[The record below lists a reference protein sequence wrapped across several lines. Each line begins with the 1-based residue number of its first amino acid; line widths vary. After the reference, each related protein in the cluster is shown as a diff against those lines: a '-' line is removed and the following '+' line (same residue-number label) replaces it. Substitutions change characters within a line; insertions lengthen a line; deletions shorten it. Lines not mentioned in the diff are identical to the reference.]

1 MNMKNLIQ
9 NKLYDEINV
18 GDSATAPRK
27 LKSGDM
33 HALASAFGDAWS
45 ADSATHGKA
54 AIGAISMLF
63 SSLVE
68 SSLPGPGSS
77 ILDLNV
83 KMVHPLPVGKDLLLR
98 LDVREKDDDKN
109 AVILDGSCVTKDFEL
124 IATASMVVV
133 APLVRI
139 ECDIA
144 HHRLEQLIKKCKELK
159 PMLTGV
165 VHPCGVDAI
174 QGAIDARNAGIIDP
188 VFYGPEDE
196 IRTIARNANIDLS
209 GVQFVNTTN
218 PDESA
223 MKAAKDASCGNV
235 ASLMKGSLHTDIFL
249 HAILAKESGLRTGR
263 LLSHCTLLSVPT
275 YSRQIVLT
283 DVALN
288 IAPDTKQKKDICQNA
303 IGFAK
308 AMGIETPKVAVLA
321 AVETVR
327 PQMQA
332 SLDAAL
338 LAKMSDRGQIVGG
351 IVDGPLALDNAVD
364 KEAARIKKIKSP
376 VAGEADVLLVPNIEA
391 GNMVYKNLVFM
402 ADAQM
407 AGLVVGAKVPIIL
420 TSRADTAEARLFSA
434 AAGALYAHALAE
446 NPNDIL
452 PVVED

>member
-1 MNMKNLIQ
+1 MKSIIQ
-9 NKLYDEINV
+9 NKLFEEIKV

-27 LKSGDM
+27 LREGDM
-33 HALASAFGDAWS
+33 HALASAFGDPWNITSSNA
-45 ADSATHGKA
+45 GKA
-54 AIGAISMLF
+54 AIGAVSMLF
-63 SSLVE
+63 SALVE
-68 SSLPGPGSS
+68 SSIPGPGSS
-77 ILDLNV
+77 IKDV
-83 KMVHPLPVGKDLLLR
+83 KVTIIHPIPIGKDLLLR
-98 LDVREKDDDKN
+98 LDVREKREDKSII
-109 AVILDGSCVTKDFEL
+109 VLDGSCVTTDFEL
-124 IATASMVVV
+124 IATATLEVE
-133 APLVRI
+133 APTERI

-144 HHRLEQLIKKCKELK
+144 PHRLEQLLKRCKELK
-159 PMLTGV
+159 PVITAV
-165 VHPCGVDAI
+165 VHPCNQDSI
-174 QGAIDARNAGIIDP
+174 QGALDAKKAGIIEP
-188 VFYGPEDE
+188 IFYGPSEE
-196 IRTIARNANIDLS
+196 IIKVAKENNIDIS
-209 GVQFVNTTN
+209 SIKIVNTAN
-218 PDESA
+218 ADESA
-223 MKAAKDASCGNV
+223 MMAAKDASSGIV
-235 ASLMKGSLHTDIFL
+235 SSLMKGSLHTDVFL

-275 YSRQIVLT
+275 YARQIVLT

-338 LAKMSDRGQIVGG
+338 LAKMADRGQIVGG

-376 VAGEADVLLVPNIEA
+376 VAGEADVLVVPNIEA

-446 NPNDIL
+446 MPNEIL